1 MAKFTIPYNRV
12 EYDLGS
18 FVGDAKNFNTYWG
31 ATVNGDYGNNP
42 YKLTITNVGLTFKIQ
57 FKNNSET
64 AGYTGVVPASW
75 NARIRISS
83 HEGTST
89 SMYDSVWFN
98 LGTIS
103 TSNTR
108 LTPGSYANY
117 TGGSWS
123 GSNVLKLHPNG
134 GKLRAYL
141 TINGNDARMIWS
153 SEYYPTDYVP
163 VNPDLNVSFG
173 SDNVNDIKVDYISSI
188 TTDLSSFTY
197 TINIYS
203 DPGRTQLVKQFH
215 ANNLNGF
222 PLHWNGAIPGTTYYW
237 SIDMSGVNNRTGG
250 TVSMPTKTGT
260 MTTMKPTIAKEAFTL
275 VSASP
280 LFNGHWTPRTIVKF
294 KITDHGA
301 NDHSAGLT
309 FKNFQVITALNG
321 LNKNE
326 KEYRIST
333 NNSNTEHTLVLTDT
347 SKLIRA
353 VKPRDLFY
361 LKIRTCC
368 IDNAGRE
375 YFSDTIGVLTPQY
388 IYNWFHVYLAQPS
401 KSEQLRVNSKI
412 AFSGKTS
419 ENYWNKGEVK

>member
-12 EYDLGS
+12 EYDLATA
-18 FVGDAKNFNTYWG
+18 DFNAEHFNAFWG
-31 ATVNGDYGNNP
+31 ASLEGDYGNNP
-42 YKLTITNVGLTFKIQ
+42 YKLTIKKVGLTFKTQ
-57 FKNNSET
+57 FKNT
-64 AGYTGVVPASW
+64 AAHVGYTGNTPASFH
-75 NARIRISS
+75 ARLRISS
-83 HEGTST
+83 HEGTKT
-89 SMYDSVWFN
+89 SIYDSVWFD
-98 LGTIS
+98 LGTITANK
-103 TSNTR
+103 TS
-108 LTPGSYANY
+108 LSPGEYANY
-117 TGGSWS
+117 SGGSWS
-123 GSNVLKLHPNG
+123 GSKNLNLHPNG
-134 GKLRAYL
+134 GKLRGYL
-141 TINGNDARMIWS
+141 TIDGSDYRLIWS

-173 SDNVNDIKVDYISSI
+173 SDNVNDIKVVLNSST
-188 TTDLSSFTY
+188 TTDLSSYTY

-215 ANNLNGF
+215 ASNLNGF

-237 SIDMSGVNNRTGG
+237 SVDMSGTNSKTGG
-250 TVSMPTKTGT
+250 TVSMPQKTGS
-260 MTTMKPTIAKEAFTL
+260 MTTMKPTIAKETFTL

-294 KITDHGA
+294 KISDHGA
-301 NDHSAGLT
+301 SDHSAGLT
-309 FKNFQVITALNG
+309 FKDFQVVTALNG

-326 KEYRIST
+326 KEYRITT
-333 NNSNTEHTLVLTDT
+333 NNANTEHTLVLTDT
-347 SKLIRA
+347 SKLKRV

-368 IDNAGRE
+368 VDNAGRE
-375 YFSDTIGVLTPQY
+375 YFSDTIGILTPQY

-412 AFSGKTS
+412 AFSGKTT

>member
-1 MAKFTIPYNRV
+1 MAKFTIPYNKVSYSGREDV
-12 EYDLGS
+12 YNS
-18 FVGDAKNFNTYWG
+18 TKFDAYWG
-31 ATVNGDYGNNP
+31 ATLTGDYGNNP
-42 YKLTITNVGLTFKIQ
+42 YKFTITKADLQLRWKYKG
-57 FKNNSET
+57 T
-64 AGYTGVVPASW
+64 ATGRVVD
-75 NARIRISS
+75 NAGIGSGTLSIRSYK
-83 HEGTST
+83 GTSG
-89 SMYDSVWFN
+89 SPY
-98 LGTIS
+98 GTVNIPIS
-103 TSNTR
+103 TSGTGT
-108 LTPGSYANY
+108 LLSPGESKLYTGSKSGSYTLN
-117 TGGSWS
+117 
-123 GSNVLKLHPNG
+123 LHPDG

-141 TINGNDARMIWS
+141 YIGGMDLGLIWS
-153 SEYYPTDYVP
+153 SEYYPTDYIP

-173 SDNVNDIKVDYISSI
+173 SDNVNDIKVDYISSV

-215 ANNLNGF
+215 ASNLNGF

-375 YFSDTIGVLTPQY
+375 YFSDTIGILTPQY

-412 AFSGKTS
+412 AFGGKTS